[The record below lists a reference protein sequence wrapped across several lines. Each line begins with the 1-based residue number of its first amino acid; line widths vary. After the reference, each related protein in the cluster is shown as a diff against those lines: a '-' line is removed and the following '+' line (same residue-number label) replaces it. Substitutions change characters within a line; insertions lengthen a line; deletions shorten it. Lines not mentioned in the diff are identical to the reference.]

1 MMKKVTAF
9 MLCILLICSA
19 VTVFAWEPEDI
30 ITDGN
35 TQIIVP
41 LQKPKIDIGAAFEA
55 DNETENHEG
64 NVGNVYR
71 GKVDV
76 STERARTVMAELSDY
91 AFNEGKYKFSVWFME
106 DKNNADKMTRMLRP
120 MIGSSTITNMDVPFV
135 GESSR
140 YLYYSEDQSG
150 ITLGKWKHA
159 EFEFEVS
166 SQKNSMCLGK
176 PKLTL
181 VWECPT
187 GNDSYGSKDTSGD
200 FYIYFSDITLVKYPS
215 SSMSVVSTN
224 SGSVQRAQ
232 DSFFEAEFS
241 VPIDLS
247 AIKTININGSHR
259 SSSLF
264 DMQMQDSKLLIKPFG
279 GFPPNKTY
287 NIKIDS
293 IYDIFGRMCDSN
305 IDAQITTKDY
315 LTAECKEI
323 TDSSVVFNVTNNM
336 DKNADFTV
344 VLFYYNNNN
353 VKHTF
358 YSQNITGVMP
368 DESIDVTIPVSGDLT
383 GLNAKMQIWDNSS
396 FVPMPLCEQLTLTKE
411 K

>member
-19 VTVFAWEPEDI
+19 ATVFAWEPEDI

-64 NVGNVYR
+64 SVGNVYK

-76 STERARTVMAELSDY
+76 STAGARTVMAELSDY

-120 MIGSSTITNMDVPFV
+120 MIGSSTIMNMDLPVFE
-135 GESSR
+135 GR
-140 YLYYSEDQSG
+140 YLYFSETQAD
-150 ITLGKWKHA
+150 ITPSKWKYA

-166 SQKNSMCLGK
+166 SQKNNMCLGK
-176 PKLTL
+176 PKITL
-181 VWECPT
+181 VWECST
-187 GNDSYGSKDTSGD
+187 NNDGYSSKDTSGD
-200 FYIYFSDITLVKYPS
+200 FYIFFSDITLIKYPS
-215 SSMSVVSTN
+215 SPMSLVSTN
-224 SGSVQRAQ
+224 SDSVQRAQ

-241 VPIDLS
+241 ATVDVSSIN
-247 AIKTININGSHR
+247 TINVNGSER

-264 DMQMQDSKLLIKPFG
+264 DMQMQDCKLLIKPFG

-287 NIKIDS
+287 NIKINN
-293 IYDIFGRMCDSN
+293 IYDVIGRVCDSN

-336 DKNADFTV
+336 DKSADFTI
-344 VLFYYNNNN
+344 VLFYYSNNN
-353 VKHTF
+353 VKRTF
-358 YSQNITGVMP
+358 YSQNITDVMP